1 MIKMNY
7 LFLYITGLF
16 CLVSFTAQASIQLS
30 TTRLIFEEGA
40 REASVTV
47 RNKGATRLIQSWLDK
62 DKPEQPVPPFAVT
75 PPLAKLDKEG
85 QQLLRVHYAGQG
97 LPQDRESMYWLAV
110 QEIPQKAQG
119 DNVVQF
125 AVQQR
130 IKVFYRPGGLAG
142 KASEAPQSLT
152 LTLTAGQL
160 TLSNPT
166 PYFINL
172 AKVEADGKGLGSEAI
187 APFGQLQLPASDAG
201 INANL
206 ALTIVNDFGAHQ
218 AWQARLVQS
227 KAAGLTLV
235 KS

>member
-1 MIKMNY
+1 MSILSRSMMFSFL
-7 LFLYITGLF
+7 LFSCDSY
-16 CLVSFTAQASIQLS
+16 ASIQLS
-30 TTRLIFEEGA
+30 TTRLIFEGEMK
-40 REASVTV
+40 EASVTV
-47 RNKGATRLIQSWLDK
+47 KNKGATRLIQSWLDK

-75 PPLAKLDKEG
+75 PPLAKLEKEG

-119 DNVVQF
+119 ASVVQF

-130 IKVFYRPGGLAG
+130 IKVFYRPTGLAG
-142 KASEAPQSLT
+142 KASEAPRALT
-152 LTLTAGQL
+152 LALSAGQL

-172 AKVEADGKGLGSEAI
+172 ASLEVDGKGLDSETI
-187 APFGQLQLPASDAG
+187 APFGQLRLPASDIG
-201 INANL
+201 LNASL

-218 AWQARLVQS
+218 AWQTKLIQG
-227 KAAGLTLV
+227 KATGLTLV

>member
-1 MIKMNY
+1 MRNIIN
-7 LFLYITGLF
+7 FIF
-16 CLVSFTAQASIQLS
+16 FSILVVSYSAQASIQLS

-47 RNKGATRLIQSWLDK
+47 RNHGDTRLVQSWLDK
-62 DKPEQPVPPFAVT
+62 DQPEQPLPPFAVT
-75 PPLAKLDKEG
+75 PPLAKLEAKG

-119 DNVVQF
+119 ANVVQF

-130 IKVFYRPGGLAG
+130 IKVFYRPSGLAG
-142 KASEAPQSLT
+142 KASEAPQGLT
-152 LTLTAGQL
+152 LSLSAGQL

-172 AKVEADGKGLGSEAI
+172 ATVEADGKKLGNEAI
-187 APFGQLQLPASDAG
+187 APFGQLLLPASGVSPTAS
-201 INANL
+201 L
-206 ALTIVNDFGAHQ
+206 ALTIVNDHGAHQ
-218 AWQARLVQS
+218 AWQARLAQG
-227 KAAGLTLV
+227 KATGLTLV

>member
-1 MIKMNY
+1 MV
-7 LFLYITGLF
+7 
-16 CLVSFTAQASIQLS
+16 LVISYNVQASIQLS

-47 RNKGATRLIQSWLDK
+47 RNKGDTRLIQSWLDK
-62 DKPEQPVPPFAVT
+62 DKPEQSLPPFAVT

-119 DNVVQF
+119 GNVVQF

-130 IKVFYRPGGLAG
+130 IKVFYRPAGLAG
-142 KASEAPQSLT
+142 KASEAPRALT
-152 LTLTAGQL
+152 LALSGGQL
-160 TLSNPT
+160 ILSNPT

-172 AKVEADGKGLGSEAI
+172 ASLEVDGKGLDSEAI
-187 APFGQLQLPASDAG
+187 APFGKLTLPASQVQVNDR
-201 INANL
+201 L
-206 ALTIVNDFGAHQ
+206 ELTIVNDYGAHQ
-218 AWQARLVQS
+218 AWQTKLIQG
-227 KAAGLTLV
+227 KAAGLTLA
-235 KS
+235 KA

>member
-1 MIKMNY
+1 M
-7 LFLYITGLF
+7 
-16 CLVSFTAQASIQLS
+16 
-30 TTRLIFEEGA
+30 
-40 REASVTV
+40 TV
-47 RNKGATRLIQSWLDK
+47 RNHGDTRLIQSWLDK
-62 DKPEQPVPPFAVT
+62 DQSEQPLPPFAVT
-75 PPLAKLDKEG
+75 PPLAKLEAKG

-119 DNVVQF
+119 ASVVQF

-130 IKVFYRPGGLAG
+130 IKVFYRPSGLAG
-142 KASEAPQSLT
+142 KASEAPQDLNLNLS
-152 LTLTAGQL
+152 AGQL

-172 AKVEADGKGLGSEAI
+172 ATVEADGKKLGNETI
-187 APFGQLQLPASDAG
+187 APFGQLRLPASGASPT
-201 INANL
+201 ASL
-206 ALTIVNDFGAHQ
+206 ALTIVNDFGAHLS
-218 AWQARLVQS
+218 WQAKLVEG